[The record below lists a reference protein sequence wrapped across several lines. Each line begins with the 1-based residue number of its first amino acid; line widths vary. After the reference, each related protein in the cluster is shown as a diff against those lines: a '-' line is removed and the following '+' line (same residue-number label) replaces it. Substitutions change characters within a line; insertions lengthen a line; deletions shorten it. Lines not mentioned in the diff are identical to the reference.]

1 MLCLFFSECISWWC
15 GDQCDDHQNPRLTMA
30 HIMIIYDHLWS
41 TPVSVNI
48 SHDHPLSNE
57 FFRDFPGVFFWAPRK
72 ICQAKIV
79 GAAHIGLL
87 VVCREKWGLLFQ
99 PVVSRTANTC
109 WFFLFIRA
117 VQSLNIA
124 TCRCIMASGVGKN
137 LTIWMTLI
145 MLTYVNIY
153 HDPKKIWEVP
163 GYQYHLSISQEAHIG
178 TMCIGVSGL
187 WGADRSRSKFPVRNY
202 RVESVSQS
210 RTSKGSDQ
218 RRRIRVN
225 KWVCLK
231 IGYIPNYSHLIGI
244 MIIKHWV

>member
-1 MLCLFFSECISWWC
+1 MFIFL
-15 GDQCDDHQNPRLTMA
+15 GM
-30 HIMIIYDHLWS
+30 HIMMVWWPVWWPPKPSFDHGTYYDHLWS
-41 TPVSVNI
+41 FMINSSQCQYFAWSSTIQRVFQGFS
-48 SHDHPLSNE
+48 
-57 FFRDFPGVFFWAPRK
+57 RCFFWAPRK

-79 GAAHIGLL
+79 GATHIGLL

-153 HDPKKIWEVP
+153 HDPKKIGKYQVTSTTCPFLRKPTLGQCALAFQVCEELIDP
-163 GYQYHLSISQEAHIG
+163 GVNSLSETIESNQCHRAEHPKVRISVAE
-178 TMCIGVSGL
+178 SGSINGFV
-187 WGADRSRSKFPVRNY
+187 WK
-202 RVESVSQS
+202 
-210 RTSKGSDQ
+210 
-218 RRRIRVN
+218 
-225 KWVCLK
+225 
-231 IGYIPNYSHLIGI
+231 
-244 MIIKHWV
+244 

>member
-1 MLCLFFSECISWWC
+1 MRVAFPTSGVANSE
-15 GDQCDDHQNPRLTMA
+15 H
-30 HIMIIYDHLWS
+30 
-41 TPVSVNI
+41 
-48 SHDHPLSNE
+48 
-57 FFRDFPGVFFWAPRK
+57 
-72 ICQAKIV
+72 
-79 GAAHIGLL
+79 LL
-87 VVCREKWGLLFQ
+87 V
-99 PVVSRTANTC
+99 
-109 WFFLFIRA
+109 FLFIRA

-153 HDPKKIWEVP
+153 HDPKKNWEVP